1 MAVFGALGWVLR
13 RRRHHPHHV
22 GYSLL
27 ALLLALGSVDAS
39 PAFRQITE
47 LVKSQMRDG
56 DPDFAV
62 YYKEP
67 AKPFLIRSSIWS
79 ISTASWNGPIL
90 IMTRSPISR
99 QSWAR

>member
-1 MAVFGALGWVLR
+1 MGTTPPPSPSSSCRFAI
-13 RRRHHPHHV
+13 
-22 GYSLL
+22 LL

-47 LVKSQMRDG
+47 LLVKSQMRDG

-67 AKPFLIRSSIWS
+67 AKPFLIRSSICGLYLRRELG
-79 ISTASWNGPIL
+79 TDL
-90 IMTRSPISR
+90 F
-99 QSWAR
+99 